1 MEAVMTLDTAL
12 PHVGEALAT
21 IAGASRYSVRSFPNG
36 VPSRVPGDESPEW
49 VEVARDAQLR
59 DEVLPTLSTRRGE
72 RGLAYLVFG
81 RFEGP
86 LAVVRLE
93 AAGGLFRPV
102 QLARIRRFLS
112 EHGAA
117 FTHRVIDDIS
127 PALRRVP
134 PVTFVVDE
142 HLQTVLSEDAG
153 PDEAPLHALYRPR
166 DGSVSALLIEPLAEM
181 IDELRHGETTVTR
194 ALPLAVVRVARLV
207 GASAPYF
214 LVTVEPAR
222 RRATIVRAMSHFGLS
237 RRESQVLGEVLRG
250 ASSSEIGETLSIASS
265 TATFHLKRLLRKTN
279 SRNRTELAARVLA
292 YDEAEG
298 A

>member
-1 MEAVMTLDTAL
+1 MTLDTAL

-21 IAGASRYSVRSFPNG
+21 IAGAGRYSVRSFPAG
-36 VPSRVPGDESPEW
+36 VPQRAARDEHESEW
-49 VEVARDAQLR
+49 VQVARDAQLR
-59 DEVLPTLSTRRGE
+59 DEILPTLSVRRGQ
-72 RGLAYLVFG
+72 RGVAYMVFG

-86 LAVVRLE
+86 LAIVRLE
-93 AAGGLFRPV
+93 AADGVFRPA
-102 QLARIRRFLS
+102 QLARTRRFLS
-112 EHGAA
+112 EHGAS

-142 HLQTVLSEDAG
+142 TLRTILSEDVG
-153 PDEAPLHALYRPR
+153 GEEAPLHALYRPR
-166 DGSVSALLIEPLAEM
+166 DGVVSPLLADPLAEM
-181 IDELRHGETTVTR
+181 IDDLARGRDASLTR
-194 ALPLAVVRVARLV
+194 ALPLAMLRVARMV
-207 GASAPYF
+207 GSSAPYY

-222 RRATIVRAMSHFGLS
+222 RRATMVRAMSDYGLS
-237 RRESQVLGEVLRG
+237 RRETQVLGEVLRG

-292 YDEAEG
+292 YEEAG

>member
-1 MEAVMTLDTAL
+1 MTLDTAL

-21 IAGASRYSVRSFPNG
+21 IAGASRYSVRSFPAG
-36 VPSRVPGDESPEW
+36 VPQRAPHGAEESEW

-59 DEVLPTLSTRRGE
+59 DEQLPTLSVRRGQ
-72 RGLAYLVFG
+72 RGVAFLVFG

-93 AAGGLFRPV
+93 AAGGMFRPA
-102 QLARIRRFLS
+102 QLARTRRFLS
-112 EHGAA
+112 EHGAS

-142 HLQTVLSEDAG
+142 NLRTVLTEDVG
-153 PDEAPLHALYRPR
+153 GEEAPLHALYRPR
-166 DGSVSALLIEPLAEM
+166 DGGVSALLAHTLAEM
-181 IDELRHGETTVTR
+181 IEELAGCSEPSVTR
-194 ALPLAVVRVARLV
+194 ALPLAVLRVARLL

-222 RRATIVRAMSHFGLS
+222 RRATIVRAMSDFGLS

>member
-1 MEAVMTLDTAL
+1 MTLDTAL

-21 IAGASRYSVRSFPNG
+21 IAGASRYEMRSFPSG
-36 VPSRVPGDESPEW
+36 VPQRVPHAQDDAEW

-59 DEVLPTLSTRRGE
+59 DELLPTLTTLRGK
-72 RGLAYLVFG
+72 RGVAYLVFG

-93 AAGGLFRPV
+93 AAGGIFRPA
-102 QLARIRRFLS
+102 QLARTRRFLS
-112 EHGAA
+112 EHGAS
-117 FTHRVIDDIS
+117 FTHRVIDDAG

-142 HLQTVLSEDAG
+142 NLRSILSEDVDG
-153 PDEAPLHALYRPR
+153 EEAPLHALYRPR
-166 DGSVSALLIEPLAEM
+166 NGSVPPLLAGTLGEM
-181 IDELRHGETTVTR
+181 VARIVRHGEPAVTR
-194 ALPLAVVRVARLV
+194 VLPLAVLRVARLV
-207 GASAPYF
+207 GAASPYF

-222 RRATIVRAMSHFGLS
+222 RRATIVRAMSDFGLS

-292 YDEAEG
+292 YEEAEG